1 MNTVALMSNP
11 LPTLFLSHGAPDVV
25 LRETAA
31 RTFLSGLAESLPR
44 PRAIVVISAHWEE
57 ASPTVE
63 SGKTPHTIH
72 DFGGFPQAM
81 YQLKYP
87 AYGDVA
93 LAQQIV
99 KLMSS
104 AGFSPRMQERGFDHG
119 VWTPLLLAWPGAD
132 IPVVPISLVR
142 QGDGILHHRLGVALE
157 PLRHDGV
164 LVIGSG
170 SAVHN
175 LQELAPGR
183 APAPWA
189 VAFDDWLV
197 AQCEAGDV
205 DVLTHWQQRA
215 PDAHRAHPTA
225 EHFTPLLVAFG
236 AAGQGARGRILHRSW
251 DYGNLAMTAV
261 AFT

>member
-1 MNTVALMSNP
+1 MSNA

-31 RTFLSGLAESLPR
+31 RTFLSGVAGSLPR
-44 PRAIVVISAHWEE
+44 PRAMVVISAHWEE

-87 AYGDVA
+87 ALGDVA
-93 LAQQIV
+93 LAQQIST
-99 KLMSS
+99 LMSS
-104 AGFSPRMQERGFDHG
+104 AGFSPRMQDRGFDHG
-119 VWTPLLLAWPGAD
+119 VWTPLLLAWPAAD
-132 IPVVPISLVR
+132 IPVVPISLVH
-142 QGDGILHHRLGVALE
+142 QGDEIFHYRLGAALA

-175 LQELAPGR
+175 LRELAPGR

-189 VAFDDWLV
+189 IAFDDWLV
-197 AQCEAGDV
+197 A
-205 DVLTHWQQRA
+205 
-215 PDAHRAHPTA
+215 
-225 EHFTPLLVAFG
+225 
-236 AAGQGARGRILHRSW
+236 
-251 DYGNLAMTAV
+251 
-261 AFT
+261 